1 MLDRIDVDRAGYE
14 EQNPNLSV
22 GRAYDMAKLNEV
34 NRARVEA
41 LISGAS
47 TKTVEAIVG
56 IAKRIKSRIDNE
68 T

>member
-47 TKTVEAIVG
+47 TKTVEVIVG